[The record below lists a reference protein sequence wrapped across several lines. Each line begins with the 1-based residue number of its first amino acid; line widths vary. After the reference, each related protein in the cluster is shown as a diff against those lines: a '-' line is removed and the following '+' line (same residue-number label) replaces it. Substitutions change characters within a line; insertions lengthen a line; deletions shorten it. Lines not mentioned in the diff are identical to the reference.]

1 MSTPGAADPQQPGIR
16 AEPTVRVGRP
26 PVPARAHPPQAGA
39 SGVSGPLATP
49 PDEATVTLPDR
60 VQGVRQP
67 TIEYGAP
74 APVQVTVG
82 PRRRPRRR
90 YRTWPWIA
98 AVVVALLLLG
108 AVLLVMLLRGA
119 TIDGDVDLVGRGGPG
134 GSGADTVAGRSP

>member
-1 MSTPGAADPQQPGIR
+1 MSTPGAADPEPPRLR
-16 AEPTVRVGRP
+16 AEPTVRADRP
-26 PVPARAHPPQAGA
+26 PVPGRARPARTGA
-39 SGVSGPLATP
+39 SAVSGPRDTP

-74 APVQVTVG
+74 APVQVIVG

-134 GSGADTVAGRSP
+134 GSGTVAGQSP